1 MEKHHNSS
9 LSNKQKAVIYI
20 LISAFGFATMSMLVK
35 LSGDLP
41 LMQKSFFRNFIAALV
56 ALASIKQAGGSLYV
70 KKENRLGML
79 ARSVFGTIG
88 MLCNYYALRYMI
100 LPDSTILAK
109 LSPFFTILYS
119 WFLLHEKVSK
129 RQWMAITISFF
140 GCVFVLQPSFS
151 SGQLFPALIAI
162 LGGATAGIAYS
173 YVRFLTQR
181 GEGKTV
187 IIFYF
192 SAFSCLISVPS
203 MLFNFKPMTAV
214 QTLALVGSGIAAAVG
229 QFGMTNAYAR
239 APGRFL
245 GPFEYS
251 QLLFSAIYSYLIFGE
266 VPTLV
271 GLLGYGII
279 LAVSLWMLKSEE

>member
-1 MEKHHNSS
+1 MTKTNRK
-9 LSNKQKAVIYI
+9 LTDKQQAVLYI
-20 LISAFGFATMSMLVK
+20 LVSAFGFASMSMLVK

-41 LMQKSFFRNFIAALV
+41 VMQKSFFRNFISTFV
-56 ALASIKQAGGSLYV
+56 ALAAIRHSGGSLYV
-70 KKENRLGML
+70 KKENRMGVL
-79 ARSVFGTIG
+79 ARAAFGTVG

-100 LPDSTILAK
+100 LPDATILTK

-119 WFLLHEKVSK
+119 FFLLKETVTK
-129 RQWMAITISFF
+129 RQWMAITISFL

-151 SGQLFPALIAI
+151 SGQLLPAMVAVI
-162 LGGATAGIAYS
+162 GGATTGIAYV
-173 YVRFLTQR
+173 YVRFLTRR
-181 GEGKTV
+181 GEEKNV

-192 SAFSCLISVPS
+192 SLFSCLVSIPF
-203 MLFNFKPMTAV
+203 MLAAFSPMSTFQV
-214 QTLALVGSGIAAAVG
+214 ITLIGSGIAAAVG

-251 QLLFSAIYSYLIFGE
+251 QLLFSAIYSYFIFGQ

-271 GLLGYGII
+271 GLMGYGVI
-279 LAVSLWMLKSEE
+279 LAVSLWMLKSE

>member
-1 MEKHHNSS
+1 MTKTNRK
-9 LSNKQKAVIYI
+9 LTDKQQAVLYI
-20 LISAFGFATMSMLVK
+20 LVSAFGFASMSMLVK

-41 LMQKSFFRNFIAALV
+41 VMQKSFFRNFISTFV
-56 ALASIKQAGGSLYV
+56 ALAAIRHSGGSLYV
-70 KKENRLGML
+70 KKENRMGVL
-79 ARSVFGTIG
+79 ARAAFGTVG

-100 LPDSTILAK
+100 LPDATILTK

-119 WFLLHEKVSK
+119 FFLLKETVTK

-151 SGQLFPALIAI
+151 SGQLLPAMVAVI
-162 LGGATAGIAYS
+162 GGATTGIAYV

-181 GEGKTV
+181 GEEKNV

-192 SAFSCLISVPS
+192 SLFSCLVSIPF
-203 MLFNFKPMTAV
+203 MLAAFSPMSTFQV
-214 QTLALVGSGIAAAVG
+214 ITLIGSGIAAAVG

-251 QLLFSAIYSYLIFGE
+251 QLLFSAIYSYFIFGQ

-271 GLLGYGII
+271 GLMGYGVI
-279 LAVSLWMLKSEE
+279 LAVSLWMLKSE

>member
-1 MEKHHNSS
+1 MTKTNRK
-9 LSNKQKAVIYI
+9 LTDKQQAVLYI
-20 LISAFGFATMSMLVK
+20 LVSAFGFASMSMLVK

-41 LMQKSFFRNFIAALV
+41 VMQKSFFRNFISTFV
-56 ALASIKQAGGSLYV
+56 ALAAIRHSGGSLYV
-70 KKENRLGML
+70 KKENRMGVL
-79 ARSVFGTIG
+79 ARAAFGTVG

-100 LPDSTILAK
+100 LPDATILTK

-119 WFLLHEKVSK
+119 FFLLKETVTK
-129 RQWMAITISFF
+129 RQWMAIAISFL

-151 SGQLFPALIAI
+151 SGQLLPAMVAVI
-162 LGGATAGIAYS
+162 GGATTGIAYV

-181 GEGKTV
+181 GEEKNV

-192 SAFSCLISVPS
+192 SLFSCLVSIPF
-203 MLFNFKPMTAV
+203 MLAAFSPMSTFQV
-214 QTLALVGSGIAAAVG
+214 ITLIGSGIAAAVG

-251 QLLFSAIYSYLIFGE
+251 QLLFSAIYSYFIFGQ

-271 GLLGYGII
+271 GLMGYGVI
-279 LAVSLWMLKSEE
+279 LAVSLWMLKSE

>member
-1 MEKHHNSS
+1 MTKTNRK
-9 LSNKQKAVIYI
+9 LTDKQQAVLYI
-20 LISAFGFATMSMLVK
+20 LVSAFGFASMSMLVK

-41 LMQKSFFRNFIAALV
+41 VMQKSFFRNFISTFV
-56 ALASIKQAGGSLYV
+56 ALAAIRHSGGSLYV
-70 KKENRLGML
+70 KKENRMGVL
-79 ARSVFGTIG
+79 ARAAFGTVG

-100 LPDSTILAK
+100 LPDATILTK

-119 WFLLHEKVSK
+119 FFLLKEKVSK
-129 RQWMAITISFF
+129 RQWLAITISFF

-151 SGQLFPALIAI
+151 SGQLLPAMVAVI
-162 LGGATAGIAYS
+162 GGATTGIAYV

-181 GEGKTV
+181 GEEKNV

-192 SAFSCLISVPS
+192 SLFSCLVSIPF
-203 MLFNFKPMTAV
+203 MLAAFSPMSTFQV
-214 QTLALVGSGIAAAVG
+214 ITLIGSGIAAAVG

-251 QLLFSAIYSYLIFGE
+251 QLLFSAIYSYFIFGQ

-271 GLLGYGII
+271 GLMGYGVI
-279 LAVSLWMLKSEE
+279 LAVSLWMLKSE

>member
-1 MEKHHNSS
+1 MTGATRK
-9 LSNKQKAVIYI
+9 LTDKQQAVLYI
-20 LISAFGFATMSMLVK
+20 LVSAFGFASMSMLVK

-41 LMQKSFFRNFIAALV
+41 VMQKGFFRNFIAAFV
-56 ALASIKQAGGSLYV
+56 ALVSIKRCGGSLHV
-70 KKENRLGML
+70 KKENRMGIL
-79 ARSVFGTIG
+79 ARAAFGTVG

-100 LPDSTILAK
+100 LPDATILTK

-119 WFLLHEKVSK
+119 FFLLKEKVSK
-129 RQWMAITISFF
+129 RQWLAITISFF

-151 SGQLFPALIAI
+151 SGQLFPAMIAV
-162 LGGATAGIAYS
+162 LGGATTGIAYV

-181 GEGKTV
+181 GEAKNV

-192 SAFSCLISVPS
+192 SLISCLVSIPF
-203 MLFNFKPMTAV
+203 MLVGYKPMSMFQLLV
-214 QTLALVGSGIAAAVG
+214 LVGSGVAAAVG

-251 QLLFSAIYSYLIFGE
+251 QLLFSAMYSYFIFGQ

-271 GLLGYGII
+271 GLMGYGII
-279 LAVSLWMLKSEE
+279 LAVSLWMLKSE